1 MSNSFPKVSHDG
13 KWIVWVKSKNGQLMR
28 PDSRLWI
35 VPFEGG
41 EAREM
46 RCNTN
51 KMNSWHSFSPNS
63 RWMVFS
69 SKVNRPYT
77 QMFLTHIDADGKD
90 TPPILIPNS
99 TADNRAVNLPEFLN
113 GSQDVLRTI
122 HVPAVDHHAPYQL
135 GLNLAEDG
143 KYLKATEQFKLALK
157 EDPTFTR
164 AYVGLGQAYVRL
176 GRLEE
181 ALQTCEKGLQ
191 ANPWSPELLNLIAT
205 VLYDSNRREEAI
217 RYFEKGLEL
226 DQTGSV
232 LANLLRA
239 VLQMDDLE
247 RKLHYLTYA
256 IDTEPR
262 ILNHRRVIA
271 RVLVEHRR
279 SAEAIPHLNTLL
291 HVDDKD
297 WESKISLAWA
307 LATTRDSKIRDGARA
322 VGIAREAVAETR
334 NQEPAALAALAAAMA
349 EAGQV
354 SEALEL
360 AQKAQRMPSRTQSR
374 LVMDLPLQ
382 IQAYRAGKP
391 YRE

>member
-1 MSNSFPKVSHDG
+1 V
-13 KWIVWVKSKNGQLMR
+13 
-28 PDSRLWI
+28 
-35 VPFEGG
+35 
-41 EAREM
+41 
-46 RCNTN
+46 
-51 KMNSWHSFSPNS
+51 
-63 RWMVFS
+63 
-69 SKVNRPYT
+69 
-77 QMFLTHIDADGKD
+77 
-90 TPPILIPNS
+90 
-99 TADNRAVNLPEFLN
+99 
-113 GSQDVLRTI
+113 
-122 HVPAVDHHAPYQL
+122 
-135 GLNLAEDG
+135 
-143 KYLKATEQFKLALK
+143 
-157 EDPTFTR
+157 
-164 AYVGLGQAYVRL
+164 
-176 GRLEE
+176 
-181 ALQTCEKGLQ
+181 
-191 ANPWSPELLNLIAT
+191 LNLIAT

-256 IDTEPR
+256 IDTEPK